1 MVKWVVSNELG
12 RIWKETRR
20 PSLRERTN
28 ENRKKTVMVVVPSE
42 NRTHHLT
49 NTSQKLEPTW
59 SFGMCRTF
67 RGNLLPPSS
76 TWKSDNLICCY
87 FRFQIVL
94 AVVIAAAVAAPTPGG
109 LLHAPAVAY
118 AAPAIHA
125 APVALAAPVLA
136 APVVKAYAAPLVA
149 APVVKAYG
157 PSVAYHGLYG
167 GHYF

>member
-1 MVKWVVSNELG
+1 M
-12 RIWKETRR
+12 
-20 PSLRERTN
+20 
-28 ENRKKTVMVVVPSE
+28 
-42 NRTHHLT
+42 
-49 NTSQKLEPTW
+49 
-59 SFGMCRTF
+59 
-67 RGNLLPPSS
+67 PPSS
-76 TWKSDNLICCY
+76 RQKSDDLIRCY

-94 AVVIAAAVAAPTPGG
+94 AVVLTAAAAAPTPGG

-125 APVALAAPVLA
+125 APVAFAAPVVA

-157 PSVAYHGLYG
+157 HSLAYGGLYG